1 MFENL
6 SNVIDRLAVA
16 VLLVL
21 GSEFTQLGA
30 YGLLTLPD
38 QLLHHLRNL
47 GTLTG
52 ATSSL
57 VNSIGVPYAT
67 GATLAAAAAAWII
80 RDLRRERVV
89 GVRR

>member
-6 SNVIDRLAVA
+6 SNAVDRIAVA
-16 VLLVL
+16 VLVVL

-47 GTLTG
+47 GSVTG
-52 ATSSL
+52 AASPL

-67 GATLAAAAAAWII
+67 GATLAAAAAAWLI
-80 RDLRRERVV
+80 RDLRRGRAAV
-89 GVRR
+89 VRR